1 MRTWRLGLVGLL
13 CGVVVWPMLLH
24 GAIFEMHNDDV
35 IVGEVSVPLTIEL
48 AVGGV
53 LHVPLKDIVSIE
65 GERFAFADGMTLQG
79 RLKAE
84 TLAVTTK
91 YGGVRVPVAQI
102 KTVKLEKD
110 AAAVMPTHG
119 IVFELQSGDVIVGE
133 PSEPLILAIVALG
146 GSLEVPAT
154 ALVSFAEER
163 FTLQDGSAFKG
174 RLTQEILTVK
184 TRFGA
189 LQLPS
194 TALKTIRVLQDAA
207 PGGTPGTME
216 RTQKTASSGAP
227 PGTPAATGNTW
238 RNSLG
243 IEFVLVPAGKFMMGS
258 DKDGDDEKPVHEAHL
273 SMPFYLG
280 KYEVTQGQWQ
290 AVMGNNP
297 SRFKG
302 DPNLPVEHVTWE
314 DVQAFMRKLNAR
326 EGSTTYRLPTEAE
339 WEYAAR
345 AGTTTDYSF
354 GDDPHL
360 LGAYAW
366 YAENAERKTH
376 PVGQKKA
383 NAWGLHDMHGNVW
396 EWVQDWYSK
405 PYPSGTVTDPQG
417 PAAGSIRVYRGGSW
431 ITHAR
436 NCRVSYRNDQAPGG
450 RVVYIGFRLLR
461 TAE

>member
-1 MRTWRLGLVGLL
+1 
-13 CGVVVWPMLLH
+13 MLLH

-53 LHVPLKDIVSIE
+53 LNVPLKDIISIE
-65 GERFAFADGMTLQG
+65 GERFAFTDGMTLQG
-79 RLKAE
+79 RLKAD

-133 PSEPLILAIVALG
+133 PNEPLNLAIVALG
-146 GSLEVPAT
+146 GTLEVPAT

-163 FTLQDGSAFKG
+163 FTLQDGSTFKG
-174 RLTQEILTVK
+174 RLTQETLTVK
-184 TRFGA
+184 TRFGT

-194 TALKTIRVLQDAA
+194 TALKAIRVLQGTA
-207 PGGTPGTME
+207 PGGTPVTAKRTLGT
-216 RTQKTASSGAP
+216 APGGAP
-227 PGTPAATGNTW
+227 PGMLASTGNTW

-258 DKDGDDEKPVHEAHL
+258 DKGADDEKPVHEAHL

-302 DPNLPVEHVTWE
+302 DANLPVEHVTWE
-314 DVQAFMRKLNAR
+314 DVQAFIRKLNAR
-326 EGSTTYRLPTEAE
+326 ESGTKYRLPTEAE

-354 GDDPHL
+354 GDDPRL
-360 LGAYAW
+360 LGEYAW
-366 YAENAERKTH
+366 YAENAEHKTH

-383 NAWGLHDMHGNVW
+383 NVWGLHDMHGNVW

-436 NCRVSYRNDQAPGG
+436 NCRVSYRNDQGPGG
-450 RVVYIGFRLLR
+450 RVVYIGFRLLW

>member
-1 MRTWRLGLVGLL
+1 MRKWQLGLVGLL
-13 CGVVVWPMLLH
+13 YGVVVWPMLLQ
-24 GAIFEMHNDDV
+24 GAIFEMHNADV

-53 LHVPLKDIVSIE
+53 LDVPLKDIVSIE
-65 GERFAFADGMTLQG
+65 GERFAFTDGMILKG

-84 TLAVTTK
+84 TLAVITK
-91 YGGVRVPVAQI
+91 YGAVRVPVAQI

-110 AAAVMPTHG
+110 AAAVMPTLG

-133 PSEPLILAIVALG
+133 PSAPLTLAIVALG
-146 GSLEVPAT
+146 GTLEVPAT

-163 FTLQDGSAFKG
+163 FTLQDGTAFKG
-174 RLTQEILTVK
+174 RLTQETLTVK

-194 TALKTIRVLQDAA
+194 TALTAIRVVQDAA
-207 PGGTPGTME
+207 SGGTPVTAE
-216 RTQKTASSGAP
+216 RA
-227 PGTPAATGNTW
+227 PGTAPSGTKSGTLVSTGETW

-243 IEFVLVPAGKFMMGS
+243 IEFVLIPAGKFMMGS
-258 DKDGDDEKPVHEAHL
+258 DKGGDDEKPVHEAHL
-273 SMPFYLG
+273 SKPFYLG
-280 KYEVTQGQWQ
+280 QYEVTQGQWQ
-290 AVMGNNP
+290 AVMGHNP

-302 DPNLPVEHVTWE
+302 DPNLPVEQVTWE
-314 DVQAFMRKLNAR
+314 DVQAFIRRLNAR
-326 EGSTTYRLPTEAE
+326 ESGTTYRLPTEAE

-354 GDDPHL
+354 GDDPRL
-360 LGAYAW
+360 LGEYAW

-417 PAAGSIRVYRGGSW
+417 PASGSIRVYRGGSW

-450 RVVYIGFRLLR
+450 RVVYVGFRLLR
-461 TAE
+461 TVE